1 MLSEKRPSLSLW
13 TLCLSRPVLLGC
25 GFLWEDFFKAAGK
38 RISRH
43 SRETPTPNVVSAPSK
58 KSDRNDKADKHSLQN
73 YKGPTEQRAKCCRE
87 CVRK

>member
-13 TLCLSRPVLLGC
+13 TL
-25 GFLWEDFFKAAGK
+25 LWEVFFKAAGK
-38 RISRH
+38 RISRR

-73 YKGPTEQRAKCCRE
+73 YKGPTEQRTKCCRE